1 LFSTIIGGQ
10 GSLPRLAISRQSG
23 LAAACVCER
32 HAGTTAC
39 AAVARSAGGAGIQGV
54 DAALARSMM
63 TGRHLFDLQ
72 REVSLW
78 PSRHVVLR
86 IYCLAL
92 GAKRTSASWVTRPDL
107 RCVFGQSGSRAPW
120 GVRTYFGSPY
130 WAELVRNLP
139 PTSISKFGSKG
150 TPPPLGYFGTL
161 AQYRRPSGRSREN
174 RWSGHASR

>member
-1 LFSTIIGGQ
+1 
-10 GSLPRLAISRQSG
+10 
-23 LAAACVCER
+23 
-32 HAGTTAC
+32 
-39 AAVARSAGGAGIQGV
+39 
-54 DAALARSMM
+54 M

-161 AQYRRPSGRSREN
+161 AQYRRPPGGPAKTDGRGMPPDDS
-174 RWSGHASR
+174 WSPLVSVWDARYPGSPMSQKRLQSHRTGS